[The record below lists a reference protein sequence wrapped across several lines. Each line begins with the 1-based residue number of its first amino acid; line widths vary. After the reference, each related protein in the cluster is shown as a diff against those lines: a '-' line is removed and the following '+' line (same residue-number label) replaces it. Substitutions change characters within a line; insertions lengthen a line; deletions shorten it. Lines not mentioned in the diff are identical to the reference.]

1 MERRQGG
8 QAVVIH
14 EFRNPIPVKTPLGYG
29 YLLYVQSAGTFCND
43 IFAVVLEKD
52 GVIRHMLTDQF
63 SVICNDTFSIK
74 NK

>member
-1 MERRQGG
+1 M
-8 QAVVIH
+8 IH
-14 EFRNPIPVKTPLGYG
+14 EFRNTIPVKTELGYG
-29 YLLYVQSAGTFCND
+29 YLLYVRDGGTFCND

-63 SVICNDTFSIK
+63 SIIRNDTFNIN